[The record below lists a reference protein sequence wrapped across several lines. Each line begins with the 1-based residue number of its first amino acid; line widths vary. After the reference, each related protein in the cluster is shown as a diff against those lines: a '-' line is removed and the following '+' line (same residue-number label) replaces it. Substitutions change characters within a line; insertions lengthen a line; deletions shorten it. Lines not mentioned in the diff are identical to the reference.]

1 MPGASGTA
9 PVGGAGTEYV
19 VVTAWEQVEI
29 AQAAPQ
35 VQADYEIAVTP
46 DRPNTSSAVEQFTV
60 TRLIFRVVP
69 KVPTPGTR
77 PIVREGWLALQL

>member
-1 MPGASGTA
+1 
-9 PVGGAGTEYV
+9 